1 MEENDS
7 FSLHFPSPFLSFLT
21 YSGGILPIRRTFRDR
36 PKVAKV
42 PSPQPKK
49 MRWKNCGYLEQKKRQ
64 VEEQKHCLPADESL
78 SFGR

>member
-1 MEENDS
+1 MWPFLFQNNMSFSCINKHSVNNMEENDS
-7 FSLHFPSPFLSFLT
+7 FSLHFPSPILGFLT

-49 MRWKNCGYLEQKKRQ
+49 VR
-64 VEEQKHCLPADESL
+64 
-78 SFGR
+78 